1 MKREILFLA
10 LSLIMFANLSF
21 AYDFVGGK
29 EAKQMIEELKLKLK
43 DRSQEP
49 KLLRDIGILY
59 HNLGVEGDKKAVKEA
74 FNYLERSCQLDPK
87 DPLTL
92 GYLGSTETLKARDT
106 WNPINKIGFV
116 KQGVKKIDKAIEMAP
131 DEISLRFLR
140 ANNSLALPSFFH
152 RDKFAKEDFEYL
164 LRLSKKH
171 PEKFDKDALS
181 GTYLGLGM
189 VYKREEDILRARE
202 LWKKVIEVN
211 PDSRDAE
218 EAERM
223 LKLSAA

>member
-1 MKREILFLA
+1 MKRKILFLA
-10 LSLIMFANLSF
+10 LSLIIFANLSF

-43 DRSQEP
+43 DHPQEP

-140 ANNSLALPSFFH
+140 ANNSLALPSFLH
-152 RDKFAKEDFEYL
+152 RDKFAKKDFEYL

-223 LKLSAA
+223 LKLSAG

>member
-43 DRSQEP
+43 DHPQEP

-74 FNYLERSCQLDPK
+74 FNYLERSYQLDSK
-87 DPLTL
+87 DPLSL
-92 GYLGSTETLKARDT
+92 GYLGSTETLKARD
-106 WNPINKIGFV
+106 
-116 KQGVKKIDKAIEMAP
+116 
-131 DEISLRFLR
+131 
-140 ANNSLALPSFFH
+140 
-152 RDKFAKEDFEYL
+152 
-164 LRLSKKH
+164 
-171 PEKFDKDALS
+171 ALS

-189 VYKREEDILRARE
+189 VFKREEDILRARE

-223 LKLSAA
+223 LELSAE